1 MANLDYE
8 NSKMQR
14 SLENMQ
20 MLISENLSFMIHVS
34 NGLQIKK

>member
-1 MANLDYE
+1 MANLDDE

-20 MLISENLSFMIHVS
+20 MLIFEKLFIHDTCK
-34 NGLQIKK
+34 QWATD